1 MGRKRVV
8 RIPKSAS
15 LKCPHCLKISR
26 VKVPNDSS
34 LFNFKC
40 KKCKN
45 DVETPESN
53 CCIICAFSD
62 KKCGAALRVEAG
74 INGLTIKSE

>member
-1 MGRKRVV
+1 MGRKKVI
-8 RIPKSAS
+8 RIPKTAS
-15 LKCPHCLKISR
+15 LKCPHCLKNTR

-34 LFNFKC
+34 MYNFKC

-45 DVETPESN
+45 EIDTPESN
-53 CCIICAFSD
+53 CCVICAFSD

-74 INGLTIKSE
+74 INKLEVKI